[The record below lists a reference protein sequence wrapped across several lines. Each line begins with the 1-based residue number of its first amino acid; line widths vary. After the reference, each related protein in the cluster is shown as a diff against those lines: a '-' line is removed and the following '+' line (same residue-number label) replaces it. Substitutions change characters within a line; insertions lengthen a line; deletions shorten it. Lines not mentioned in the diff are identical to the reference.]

1 MGWLQQIRIWSCQW
15 WQSPWDTDFCCIYIL
30 YIYRIIMTP
39 NSIAWLDPIFGKL
52 NPITKPYCYRHNLRK
67 SNYCTWWY
75 VQLNPINFPNLDLLE
90 PAPVAELTMA
100 FLAILAASANLPQ
113 SLGLGRKPRFVK
125 VLCLV
130 SSHQNTSLF
139 LVVQVFSARKNI
151 VWQFLKHLLAPLL
164 CKLGTC
170 TFPF

>member
-1 MGWLQQIRIWSCQW
+1 MEIIAGTSPTKRQVRQVLATKYGMATADKDLIMSMMTVTMGHRFLLY
-15 WQSPWDTDFCCIYIL
+15 IY

-100 FLAILAASANLPQ
+100 FLAILAASANLPPI
-113 SLGLGRKPRFVK
+113 LRTGEKTTIR
-125 VLCLV
+125 
-130 SSHQNTSLF
+130 
-139 LVVQVFSARKNI
+139 
-151 VWQFLKHLLAPLL
+151 
-164 CKLGTC
+164 
-170 TFPF
+170 

>member
-1 MGWLQQIRIWSCQW
+1 
-15 WQSPWDTDFCCIYIL
+15 
-30 YIYRIIMTP
+30 MTP

-67 SNYCTWWY
+67 SY

-151 VWQFLKHLLAPLL
+151 V
-164 CKLGTC
+164 
-170 TFPF
+170 